1 MARNLCI
8 VVGDDFTLQQ
18 NAKTW
23 GQENGVTVVT
33 YSVSQWESGLE
44 NSSFRSNIHLEPV
57 TLNPGMLNNTLSTG
71 MPNDL
76 SGGKVLPFPAL
87 QPQADFKRVHT
98 FEEMESEAIKQ
109 AIMEF
114 RGNLTEAAKAL
125 GIGRATLYRK
135 VKQYSIDPSMARGR
149 GKQAA

>member
-23 GQENGVTVVT
+23 GQDNGVTVVT

-44 NSSFRSNIHLEPV
+44 NSNFRSQIHLEPV
-57 TLNPGMLNNTLSTG
+57 TLNAGHSNETLNGGT
-71 MPNDL
+71 
-76 SGGKVLPFPAL
+76 GGKVLPFPNL
-87 QPQADFKRVHT
+87 QPQVDSKRVHT

-135 VKQYSIDPSMARGR
+135 VKQYSIDPSVARGR